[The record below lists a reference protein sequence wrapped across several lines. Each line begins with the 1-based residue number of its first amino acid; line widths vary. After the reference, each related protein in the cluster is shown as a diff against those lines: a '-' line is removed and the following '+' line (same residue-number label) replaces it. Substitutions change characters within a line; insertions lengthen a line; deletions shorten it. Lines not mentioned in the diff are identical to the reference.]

1 MPENNQILSIEGQL
15 VGIPVQEYTAG
26 TGIVVDNVNKVIT
39 NVGIPVSESEA
50 VQCGSYKDDPMY
62 EKLYTFTGTVNTSET
77 TINMSITEKT
87 GVGGVNRIWIN
98 PANSFVK
105 YGSAG
110 YIYLPSAWRL
120 GAGREG
126 SVSVINSDTGSLT
139 CRCVDTGATPLTFSI
154 AIRYTISGGN

>member
-1 MPENNQILSIEGQL
+1 MANEINAVAGQL
-15 VGIPVQEYTAG
+15 WGIPMGEVYTAG
-26 TGIVVDNVNKVIT
+26 PGIKIDNVHKVVS

-50 VQCGSYKDDPMY
+50 VQCGAYKGDTMY

-105 YGSAG
+105 YGSSSN
-110 YIYLPSAWRL
+110 IFLPTAWRL

-126 SVSVINSDTGSLT
+126 SVSVINSSTGSLT
-139 CRCVDTGATPLTFSI
+139 CRCVDTGSTPLTFSI

>member
-1 MPENNQILSIEGQL
+1 MPESNEILSVEGQL
-15 VGIPVQEYTAG
+15 VGIPLQEYTAG
-26 TGIVVDNVNKVIT
+26 TGIAVDNLNKVIS

-50 VQCGSYKDDPMY
+50 VQCGAYKGDTMY

-105 YGSAG
+105 YGSSNT
-110 YIYLPSAWRL
+110 IYLTTAWRL

-126 SVSVINSDTGSLT
+126 SVSVINSSTGSLT
-139 CRCVDTGATPLTFSI
+139 CRCVDNGSTPLTFSI

>member
-1 MPENNQILSIEGQL
+1 MPENNQLLSVEGQL
-15 VGIPVQEYTAG
+15 VGIPLQEYTAG
-26 TGIVVDNVNKVIT
+26 PGIVVDNVNKVIS
-39 NVGIPVSESEA
+39 NVGTPISESEA
-50 VQCGSYKDDPMY
+50 VLCGSYKGDPMY

-126 SVSVINSDTGSLT
+126 SVSVINSNAGSLT
-139 CRCVDTGATPLTFSI
+139 CRCIDNGVTPLIFSI
-154 AIRYTISGGN
+154 AIRYTIAGGN